1 MRGERVGAPGA
12 YQAGVYEALVEA
24 SIHLDWIAAV
34 KVISATGLNTFAI
47 LPMFSV
53 PRIKMSRW
61 CLRSVPH
68 TNFYCSFAFVLA
80 QSLPIAVKR
89 AESVAAGRAATGVQP
104 VNL

>member
-53 PRIKMSRW
+53 PRW